1 MAQHNHEMPPVKV
14 AFILDNVVADVLHTD
29 NRLAAIFLSDP
40 VVIDVTD
47 HQDVNI
53 ITADSSYDPS
63 TQRFTAAPPR
73 QSESFPMMP
82 GDVATDEDGEDD
94 QLLMTP
100 ATPPSA

>member
-1 MAQHNHEMPPVKV
+1 MTQHNHELPPVKV

-47 HQDVNI
+47 HQDVDI
-53 ITADSSYDPS
+53 ITADSAYDPS

>member
-47 HQDVNI
+47 HQDAGIV
-53 ITADSSYDPS
+53 TTDATYDPS
-63 TQRFTAAPPR
+63 TQRFTAAPGR
-73 QSESFPMMP
+73 QLESFPIMP
-82 GDVATDEDGEDD
+82 GDVVTDDSDGDD
-94 QLLMTP
+94 TLYQTP